1 MAIQKDTVSI
11 PLLKGINTKVDPNQ
25 EQVGQLTVL
34 KNAKFTKIGSIAK
47 RNGFGVLTK
56 EFTTISTASV
66 DNELLSNLIDPLA
79 VRGSGDDPVIITK
92 QQVGSY
98 RKADKKTYEY
108 GAYTPYN
115 YTTFPM
121 TNDDYLQVN
130 SQSVV
135 FGDLVISLHTKTISG
150 SLLTYVN
157 LYDISNPS
165 PAPILTNMPLRLN
178 MTGTAYPNSSDG
190 GSTYG
195 AFSLTNAQSANGRL
209 LVHRNKVYIFVTDS
223 SGNLFYKVCDP
234 YDYRTIIN
242 EAMTADTGGEDGGWL
257 PVYGGALNNTYN
269 VYDIEE
275 DTEGVVIAMTKTSG
289 TANTLARK
297 YGDQPYLAWHDSMTW
312 THTSTAL
319 GLYRVKGSAPSNNN
333 NAALDDDLCLV
344 SVADNLITVTA
355 INQHYTTNW
364 QWTKTLT
371 AGINGARFVSLV
383 ANDNL
388 YTYPSTIDSSTT
400 NATNIYFDIFTQ
412 YRRSGDPTLATVD
425 HIPIYD
431 NTSGTRAAAY
441 LTTNNFDSGTT
452 DDVRSG
458 DWSTI
463 TFSSLEPWITDYV
476 TCWEF
481 IPDNTSY
488 STPLA
493 EVVIEDYRL
502 GVGIAG
508 RAFQVKWGQ
517 DEQRH
522 WDERTVPWNNK
533 TGQWVQPFSYESE
546 LSSSFY
552 FLSLAGP
559 YNNFNPAGLTN
570 ADTGI
575 DIYSKWSGIL
585 AYGIGGGDLE
595 TGTGGVPS
603 LSKVDYYNRNG
614 SSSVIFPY
622 TVQSR
627 VTTEDVSS
635 EAAAYT
641 AFYNTESATMCK
653 INYDPG
659 IPNQSKEIADSLF
672 IPGGMVQ
679 KYQSGTFEE
688 AGFIGA
694 PQRLYLYLGGATA
707 MTEVSTASPTF
718 AKGNIYNYVAVF
730 SKRDAY
736 GRVYKSSLSKQL
748 QVTITNTSTNTGYEG
763 INLLVPMNTVTNESD
778 YCNIEVYRTTN
789 NGTVF
794 YKVSGQNS
802 ALNNPY
808 LVNDPKKIF
817 IAFRDTIT
825 DDDLTNNEL
834 LYTTGGT
841 LENTPPPSCSIME
854 TYKNIVFMAGLENPY
869 AIQYT
874 KEVGYNTALDFNDTL
889 LLETPTIG
897 GPITAL
903 KGMDDKFFIF
913 KQTSVYFVAG
923 GQNNFTSYLRTKSGQ
938 VTDIELPILSADIG
952 CINKNSCVLTP
963 IGIMFKSNRGIYLI
977 NRANLTLE
985 YIGAPVQ
992 EFNHLDITDAT
1003 LYAKVGEVRFITYKN
1018 DTLVYNYERDVWYTF
1033 SNNSGMSQTVINDE
1047 FYYVSDANTVLK
1059 EIEGVYEDAGTPIPV
1074 VMETGWM
1081 SFGKVQGFQRVY
1093 RMLMLGHYKS
1103 NHMVKIKVA
1112 YDYDDTWE
1120 DEYLIQMTDSTQ
1132 PEKNDQ
1138 KVGSL
1143 QWSGDPQE
1151 LKQEQSDGT
1160 SIVPTNL
1167 KASDLF
1173 STLTYGTPRTQY
1185 LPNTPMNSPL
1195 GTESGIYDASFGD
1208 PTLKFSQQGATGAH
1222 YNYTFGSIDIGTNY
1236 PNSNA
1241 RARAQGF
1248 GSSNAMQYQFRI
1260 NFKKQK
1266 CEAIKI
1272 SIETYQYEDQVG
1284 EAASFSNLSFL
1295 VGLKG
1300 GDYRIR
1306 QSRVKGTDGVT

>member
-1 MAIQKDTVSI
+1 MAIQKDTVSV
-11 PLLKGINTKVDPNQ
+11 PLLKGINTKVDANQ

-47 RNGFGVLTK
+47 RNGFGVLTR

-66 DNELLSNLIDPLA
+66 NNELLSSLVDPLSI
-79 VRGSGDDPVIITK
+79 RGSGDDPVIITK

-98 RKADKKTYEY
+98 RKADNKTYEY

-135 FGDLVISLHTKTISG
+135 FGDIVIALHTKTISG

-165 PAPILTNMPLRLN
+165 PAVILTNMPLRLN
-178 MTGTAYPNSSDG
+178 MTGTAFPNSVDG

-195 AFSLTNAQSANGRL
+195 AFSHTNAQSANGRL
-209 LVHRNKVYIFVTDS
+209 LVHENKVYIFVTDS
-223 SGNLFYKVCDP
+223 TGNLFYKRCDP
-234 YDYRTIIN
+234 YDYRTVIN
-242 EAMTADTGGEDGGWL
+242 EAMTADSSGDDGGWI
-257 PVYGGALNNTYN
+257 PVYGGSLNNTYN
-269 VYDIEE
+269 VYDVEE

-297 YGDQPYLAWHDSMTW
+297 YGNQPYLVWHESMTW

-333 NAALDDDLCLV
+333 NNALDDDLCLV

-412 YRRSGDPTLATVD
+412 YRRSGNPALATVD

-463 TFSSLEPWITDYV
+463 TFSSLEPWVTDYI

-502 GVGIAG
+502 GVGIGG

-517 DEQRH
+517 DEQRN
-522 WDERTVPWNNK
+522 WDERTVPWSNK

-718 AKGNIYNYVAVF
+718 AKGNVYNYVAVF

-763 INLLVPMNTVTNESD
+763 INLLVPMNTVTNEAD

-817 IAFRDTIT
+817 VAFRDTIT

-834 LYTTGGT
+834 LYTTGGV
-841 LENTPPPSCSIME
+841 LENTPAPSCSIME
-854 TYKNIVFMAGLENPY
+854 TYKNIVFMAGLENPF

-897 GPITAL
+897 GSITAL

-913 KQTSVYFVAG
+913 KQTSIYFVAG
-923 GQNNFTSYLRTKSGQ
+923 GQNNFTSYLRTKTGQ
-938 VTDIELPILSADIG
+938 ITDIELPILSADIG

-977 NRANLTLE
+977 NRANLSLE

-992 EFNHLDITDAT
+992 EYNDLIITDST
-1003 LYAKVGEVRFITYKN
+1003 LYAKLGEVRFITYKN
-1018 DTLVYNYERDVWYTF
+1018 DTLIYNYERDVWYTF

-1047 FYYVSDANTVLK
+1047 FYYVSDNNTVLK
-1059 EIEGVYEDAGTPIPV
+1059 EVEGMYEDAGTPIPV
-1074 VMETGWM
+1074 IMETGWM
-1081 SFGKVQGFQRVY
+1081 SFAKVQGFQRVY

-1112 YDYDDTWE
+1112 YDYDDRWE
-1120 DEYLIQMTDSTQ
+1120 DEYLIRMTDSTA
-1132 PEKNDQ
+1132 PDRGNANEE
-1138 KVGSL
+1138 GSL
-1143 QWSGDPQE
+1143 TWSGEVMQE
-1151 LKQEQSDGT
+1151 YTTGGQLIT
-1160 SIVPTNL
+1160 PTNL

-1173 STLTYGTPRTQY
+1173 SSLTYGAPRTQY
-1185 LPNTPMNSPL
+1185 LSNMPTAT
-1195 GTESGIYDASFGD
+1195 GTSSGVYDAAFGD
-1208 PTLKFSQQGATGAH
+1208 PTLLFKMLNTSANGFQAYGWE
-1222 YNYTFGSIDIGTNY
+1222 
-1236 PNSNA
+1236 PNSGGTAGSNGQA
-1241 RARAQGF
+1241 RADGMSGA
-1248 GSSNAMQYQFRI
+1248 NTMQYQFRI
-1260 NFKKQK
+1260 NFKRQK
-1266 CEAIKI
+1266 CESIKI
-1272 SIETYQYEDQVG
+1272 SIETYQDTDQPG

-1295 VGLKG
+1295 VGLKS
-1300 GDYRIR
+1300 GDYRIK
-1306 QSRVKGTDGVT
+1306 QSRVKGTTGIK